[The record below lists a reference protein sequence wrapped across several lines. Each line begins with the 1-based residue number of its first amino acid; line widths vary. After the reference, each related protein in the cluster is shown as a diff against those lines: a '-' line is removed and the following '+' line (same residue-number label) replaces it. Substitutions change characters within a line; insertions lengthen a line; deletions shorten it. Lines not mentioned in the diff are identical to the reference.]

1 MPSEEEMRLFLK
13 LGRRLH
19 IFDTVLVNRKKTEK
33 LIEKDTFYLNVSAV
47 KTLAYF
53 VEWLHL
59 RDNIEE
65 KDSFTVEM
73 ETMSNESL
81 RDYIRDKALDYYE
94 ILVESDNSSF
104 GRSMVKANRE
114 SIQEEKNECKE
125 RSIWAYDW
133 PVLTK
138 SQSNWLKYVIDDAS
152 TIRQVIRLNIAQVNY
167 VLNCDANNIHHTA
180 SNIFHAKFDKIVG
193 TRKIVYFH
201 GFGSSSLGS
210 TVTSLQELLPEFTV
224 IAKDIDVD
232 PQEALLELIDLC
244 DLEQPE
250 LVVGTSMGGMYA
262 QQMRGFKRICINPA
276 FNLSQ
281 HKDILREGT
290 FEFFNQRCDGE
301 KTFTITPEISQHFAE
316 MEAHQFDGIKDDDK
330 EHVYGLFAD
339 NDTTVN
345 CEDIFRQHFKNVIH
359 FHGEHRLNREVIEE
373 VLVPLIRKMVKKDS

>member
-19 IFDTVLVNRKKTEK
+19 ILDTVLVNRTKTEK
-33 LIEKDTFYLNVSAV
+33 LIERETWYRNYNAV
-47 KTLAYF
+47 HTLAYF

-59 RDNIEE
+59 RDNIKE

-94 ILVESDNSSF
+94 ILVESSNSNF
-104 GRSMVKANRE
+104 GRAMVRGNRKR
-114 SIQEEKNECKE
+114 IQEEKNERIK
-125 RSIWAYDW
+125 RSIWYHFW
-133 PVLTK
+133 PIMTSGYTK
-138 SQSNWLKYVIDDAS
+138 WFDNVIDDVIN
-152 TIRQVIRLNIAQVNY
+152 IRREIRLNIAQVDY
-167 VLNCDANNIHHTA
+167 VLNGGDGYRINGAK
-180 SNIFHAKFDKIVG
+180 NIFHAKFDKIVG

-224 IAKDIDVD
+224 IAQDIDVD
-232 PQEALLELIDLC
+232 PQKALVDLIDLC
-244 DLEQPE
+244 DLEEPE
-250 LVVGTSMGGMYA
+250 LVVGTSLGGMYA

-281 HKDILREGT
+281 HKDILHEGT
-290 FEFFNQRCDGE
+290 FEFLNTRLIGE
-301 KTFTITPEISQHFAE
+301 TTFTITPEIIQHFAE
-316 MEAHQFDGIKDDDK
+316 MEAHQFDGITDDDK

-373 VLVPLIRKMVKKDS
+373 VLVPLIKEITNK

>member
-1 MPSEEEMRLFLK
+1 MSNVIDNNKQLPSEEEIRLFLK

-19 IFDTVLVNRKKTEK
+19 IFDTLLVNVRISENSIGKKTYYHD
-33 LIEKDTFYLNVSAV
+33 INAV
-47 KTLAYF
+47 NTLAFF

-94 ILVESDNSSF
+94 ILAERQSANYNF
-104 GRSMVKANRE
+104 NKAMVKSNRKR
-114 SIQEEKNECKE
+114 IQEIRNECIE
-125 RSIWAYDW
+125 RSIRNYFW
-133 PVLTK
+133 PVMACGNTK
-138 SQSNWLKYVIDDAS
+138 WVK
-152 TIRQVIRLNIAQVNY
+152 NY
-167 VLNCDANNIHHTA
+167 VMDANNIVHVQ
-180 SNIFHAKFDKIVG
+180 SDKMVG
-193 TRKIVYFH
+193 TRKILYFH

-224 IAKDIDVD
+224 IAMDINVD

-281 HKDILREGT
+281 HKDIMHEGT
-290 FEFFNQRCDGE
+290 FEFLNTRLDGE
-301 KTFTITPEISQHFAE
+301 TSFTITPEIISHFEE
-316 MEAHQFDGIKDDDK
+316 MEAHQFDGITDEDR
-330 EHVYGLFAD
+330 ENVYGLFAD

-345 CEDIFRQHFKNVIH
+345 CEGIFRQHYQNVIH
-359 FHGEHRLNREVIEE
+359 FHGEHRLNRQVIEE
-373 VLVPLIRKMVKKDS
+373 VLVPLIKEITSK